1 MKRGIKIRIIAH
13 RSEPG
18 IYVEQTILAA
28 RKSDGILINDVTDL
42 QDKL

>member
-1 MKRGIKIRIIAH
+1 MRVIVH

-28 RKSDGILINDVTDL
+28 RKSDDILINDVTDL